1 MIAMRLVFAVG
12 GGAASSML
20 VAVLADY
27 AEDRFRGRM
36 AGLVGLCSGCG
47 ALLALFLF
55 MPLPLKFDYV
65 IHGLQATYLIER
77 EGLDQVVVTTSSID
91 LARNSGDSMDVTSET
106 YLVSPNQSGAR
117 GSCPVMQN
125 LDQDAVTI
133 TQIREDSPLAGPK
146 SVWQT
151 AKEGILAAKDPKVL
165 LGYVGSFLARGDTVI
180 ITLFIPLWVYKRYI
194 DLGQCTVSGPEDPDI
209 RDVCAAAFKRAS
221 AISGVAQ
228 TFALVGAPLFGFLA
242 DRFHA
247 SNVVLFNALL
257 GLISYLFMFYADPI
271 QAYVFAIVIFV
282 GLSEIGLV
290 IGNISLVTNSK
301 SVDKSIRGSVAG
313 VSSACGAVGILLSSK
328 LGGWL
333 FDHWREGA
341 PFLVL
346 AVGHLLAVI
355 CGFHR
360 WRWTQEYAAI
370 LLCILLIATQDIL
383 ACSTEGSLLIL
394 NTSSKKTEAS
404 AFVPSRLPATCIA
417 LIEGLYG
424 SEKTLAAVG
433 DVGGSVSLW
442 NTETLE
448 MMDSPKGTH
457 RVLVSCQDCTILV
470 ISIVSNSNGGNNVNI
485 IGSVETGAVWAS
497 AISVGQDPKQP
508 NALFLASVLY
518 NGSRIFYQLIE
529 TNGTIQFVGT
539 DEQGVP
545 VNHLKRS
552 IEDVAEKRRMA
563 VFEAIVKTAVGDAD
577 KFLWNEVAWKAR
589 VVGDNDGAKRAKMD
603 DEPAPIALPASL
615 STLSAGSAKSGP
627 LEDSE
632 EDGEIVE

>member
-1 MIAMRLVFAVG
+1 
-12 GGAASSML
+12 
-20 VAVLADY
+20 
-27 AEDRFRGRM
+27 
-36 AGLVGLCSGCG
+36 
-47 ALLALFLF
+47 
-55 MPLPLKFDYV
+55 MPLPLKFDNV
-65 IHGLQATYLIER
+65 IHGLQATYLIVGLLSVVFSVLLALFLSPTTSQGQTPMNAQNDER

-125 LDQDAVTI
+125 DTVTT
-133 TQIREDSPLAGPK
+133 TQIREESPLAGPK

-247 SNVVLFNALL
+247 SNVVLFNAVL

-333 FDHWREGA
+333 FDHWKEGA

-355 CGFHR
+355 
-360 WRWTQEYAAI
+360 
-370 LLCILLIATQDIL
+370 
-383 ACSTEGSLLIL
+383 
-394 NTSSKKTEAS
+394 
-404 AFVPSRLPATCIA
+404 
-417 LIEGLYG
+417 
-424 SEKTLAAVG
+424 
-433 DVGGSVSLW
+433 
-442 NTETLE
+442 
-448 MMDSPKGTH
+448 
-457 RVLVSCQDCTILV
+457 
-470 ISIVSNSNGGNNVNI
+470 
-485 IGSVETGAVWAS
+485 
-497 AISVGQDPKQP
+497 
-508 NALFLASVLY
+508 
-518 NGSRIFYQLIE
+518 
-529 TNGTIQFVGT
+529 
-539 DEQGVP
+539 
-545 VNHLKRS
+545 
-552 IEDVAEKRRMA
+552 
-563 VFEAIVKTAVGDAD
+563 
-577 KFLWNEVAWKAR
+577 
-589 VVGDNDGAKRAKMD
+589 
-603 DEPAPIALPASL
+603 
-615 STLSAGSAKSGP
+615 
-627 LEDSE
+627 
-632 EDGEIVE
+632 